1 MKNEHNK
8 GYNVSIITLGICV
21 VLALTYLIPQTLKEH
36 QMEEE
41 RMESIERSIDRFNK
55 DIDELENRMIDLE
68 DGKIDDKVS
77 H

>member
-8 GYNVSIITLGICV
+8 GYNVSMITLGICI

-36 QMEEE
+36 QIEEE
-41 RMESIERSIDRFNK
+41 RMERIERSIDRFYK

>member
-8 GYNVSIITLGICV
+8 GYNLSMITLGISV

-41 RMESIERSIDRFNK
+41 RTERIERSIDRVNK

-68 DGKIDDKVS
+68 DGKVS

>member
-8 GYNVSIITLGICV
+8 GYNASMITLGICV

-41 RMESIERSIDRFNK
+41 RMERLERSIDRFYK
-55 DIDELENRMIDLE
+55 DLDELENRMIDLE

>member
-8 GYNVSIITLGICV
+8 GYNVSMITLGICV

-41 RMESIERSIDRFNK
+41 RMERIERSIDRFNK
-55 DIDELENRMIDLE
+55 DVDELENRMIDLE

>member
-8 GYNVSIITLGICV
+8 GYNASMITLGICV

-41 RMESIERSIDRFNK
+41 RMERIERSIDRFNK
-55 DIDELENRMIDLE
+55 DIDELENRMIDLV

>member
-8 GYNVSIITLGICV
+8 GYNVSMITLGICV

-41 RMESIERSIDRFNK
+41 RMERIERLIDRFNK

>member
-8 GYNVSIITLGICV
+8 GYNASMITLGICV

-41 RMESIERSIDRFNK
+41 RMERLERSIDRFYK

>member
-41 RMESIERSIDRFNK
+41 RMERIERSIDRFNK
-55 DIDELENRMIDLE
+55 DIDELKNRMIDLE

>member
-8 GYNVSIITLGICV
+8 GYNASMITLGICV

-41 RMESIERSIDRFNK
+41 RMERIERSIDRFNK

-68 DGKIDDKVS
+68 DDKIDDKVS

>member
-1 MKNEHNK
+1 MKNERNK

-41 RMESIERSIDRFNK
+41 RMERIERSIDRFNK

>member
-8 GYNVSIITLGICV
+8 GYNVSMITLGICV

-41 RMESIERSIDRFNK
+41 RMERIERSIDRFNK
-55 DIDELENRMIDLE
+55 DIDELENRMIDLG

>member
-8 GYNVSIITLGICV
+8 GYNVSIIMLGICV

-41 RMESIERSIDRFNK
+41 RMERIERSIDCFNK

>member
-41 RMESIERSIDRFNK
+41 RMERIERSIDRFNK
-55 DIDELENRMIDLE
+55 YIDELENRMIDLE

>member
-8 GYNVSIITLGICV
+8 GYNVSMITLGICV

-41 RMESIERSIDRFNK
+41 RMLRIERSIDRVNK

>member
-41 RMESIERSIDRFNK
+41 RMERIERSIYRFNK

>member
-41 RMESIERSIDRFNK
+41 RMEHIERSIDRFNK

>member
-41 RMESIERSIDRFNK
+41 RMERIERSINRFNK

>member
-1 MKNEHNK
+1 MKNKYNK
-8 GYNVSIITLGICV
+8 GYNVSMITLGICV

-41 RMESIERSIDRFNK
+41 SMERIERSIDRVNK

>member
-8 GYNVSIITLGICV
+8 GYNASMITLGICV

-41 RMESIERSIDRFNK
+41 RMERIERSIDRFNK

-68 DGKIDDKVS
+68 DCKIDDKVS

>member
-21 VLALTYLIPQTLKEH
+21 VLALAYLIPQTLKEH

-41 RMESIERSIDRFNK
+41 RMERIERSIDCFNK

>member
-8 GYNVSIITLGICV
+8 GYNVSMITLGICV
-21 VLALTYLIPQTLKEH
+21 VLSLTYLIPQTLKEH

-41 RMESIERSIDRFNK
+41 RMERIERSIDRFNK

>member
-8 GYNVSIITLGICV
+8 GYNASIITLGICV
-21 VLALTYLIPQTLKEH
+21 VFALTYLIPQTLKEH

-41 RMESIERSIDRFNK
+41 RMERIERSIDRFNK

>member
-8 GYNVSIITLGICV
+8 GYNVSMITLGICV

-41 RMESIERSIDRFNK
+41 RMERIERSIYRVNK

>member
-21 VLALTYLIPQTLKEH
+21 VLSLTYLIPQTLKEH

-41 RMESIERSIDRFNK
+41 RMERIERSIDRFNK

>member
-8 GYNVSIITLGICV
+8 GYNVSMITLGICV

-36 QMEEE
+36 QIEEE
-41 RMESIERSIDRFNK
+41 RMERIERSIDRFNK